1 MSYLQHVGPSSL
13 TRDSSNPGLLHWE
26 HRINAAGPAGKS
38 RNVYFYILYKVLS
51 SSAFE
56 RK

>member
-38 RNVYFYILYKVLS
+38 RNVYYYILYKVLS